1 MNLLQRRSN
10 CCSLAP
16 AGDSADDASNGSSA
30 RSSLCSVRAEPL
42 VSSYFPVAIGTL
54 CPFTTISVNSS
65 RNCKRTRFFRLS
77 QSAVN
82 VSSLGNYHITFNYER
97 LFQRSLETISYVI
110 LAGIDSIDGEDRN
123 ARSRRNAD
131 PWAVCVLI
139 GVTTGFARNS
149 GVRPC
154 RNATHHPLG
163 IELHRMM
170 SARLY

>member
-97 LFQRSLETISYVI
+97 LFQRSLETS
-110 LAGIDSIDGEDRN
+110 
-123 ARSRRNAD
+123 
-131 PWAVCVLI
+131 P
-139 GVTTGFARNS
+139 T
-149 GVRPC
+149 
-154 RNATHHPLG
+154 
-163 IELHRMM
+163 
-170 SARLY
+170 